1 MAMRQSKPGLV
12 VLNLEEMP
20 MDSSE
25 SNPNQFSV
33 AKLISQRFGGRK
45 GSYQDQQ
52 SNGAGSKSAP
62 RNSDKRSIG
71 RDCSLVSI
79 FTSNYALAED
89 SKLALQQLP
98 LYKSLLT
105 IEMTAI
111 TGSDRCDFAKA
122 YLRQRLLDFPGLK
135 KLEISTEDI
144 ALEISG
150 GNGDTCPLVRQL
162 RMYAYYIGK
171 LLKGKMAQNVG
182 SMCVKGIQIT
192 QSDKIYNILCL
203 I

>member
-144 ALEISG
+144 STDETLLQKKAMLEVTTTAECKSKAIKLF
-150 GNGDTCPLVRQL
+150 NE
-162 RMYAYYIGK
+162 AYTNFESHNH
-171 LLKGKMAQNVG
+171 LKGMFMA
-182 SMCVKGIQIT
+182 K
-192 QSDKIYNILCL
+192 KHIL
-203 I
+203 